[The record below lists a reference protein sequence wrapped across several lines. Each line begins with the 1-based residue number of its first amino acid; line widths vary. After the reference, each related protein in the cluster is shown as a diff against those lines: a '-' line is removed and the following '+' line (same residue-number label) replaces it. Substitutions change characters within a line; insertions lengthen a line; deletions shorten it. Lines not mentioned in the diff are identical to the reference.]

1 MTDSKNYLALL
12 VARIAFGAA
21 CCLVIAGCGAKK
33 DGRAR
38 QPISGS
44 VTIDGQPLKGGY
56 IVFEPKSGQTTQSGG
71 MIVEGK
77 FDVPEQH
84 GPEPGTYSVAIFAEG
99 APPPTTTAQPGT
111 PEYEAAIA
119 KSKST
124 QIVIP
129 EKYNVKTE
137 LAAEVTLGAANVFD
151 FDLKLQ

>member
-1 MTDSKNYLALL
+1 MMDSEEKRFMLTWRFAFSAVLCSAL
-12 VARIAFGAA
+12 V
-21 CCLVIAGCGAKK
+21 GCGAEK

-38 QPISGS
+38 QPISGA
-44 VTIDGQPLKGGY
+44 VTVDGQPLKGGY
-56 IVFEPKSGQTTQSGG
+56 LVFEPQGGQTTQSGG

-99 APPPTTTAQPGT
+99 APPTTTTAQPGT

-119 KSKST
+119 KAKSSQMT
-124 QIVIP
+124 IP

-137 LAAEVTLGAANVFD
+137 LTAEVTSGTANVFN
-151 FDLKLQ
+151 FDLKLK